1 MLPRE
6 NSLPLSEFCVARA
19 LAREAIV
26 TLCGEKNTSS
36 VTRRYS
42 LSLQLSERDFPVL
55 ADRRAKEMEKKRL
68 REKKGAEH
76 RGGGEGRALGKW
88 SNG

>member
-6 NSLPLSEFCVARA
+6 NSLPRSEFCVARA
-19 LAREAIV
+19 PALDAIA
-26 TLCGEKNTSS
+26 TLCGERNTSS

-55 ADRRAKEMEKKRL
+55 ADGRAKEMEKKK
-68 REKKGAEH
+68 KKGKERSVAPRRR
-76 RGGGEGRALGKW
+76 RGSGPGEME
-88 SNG
+88 